1 MKSKRIRFES
11 ANDLYD
17 FNKEATKC
25 KTEVRI
31 QTKSEAFNFDA
42 KTLLGLFFAMNLS
55 DLEVIYSE
63 EEREFDEFLKR
74 LEVKE

>member
-17 FNKEATKC
+17 CNKEATKC

-63 EEREFDEFLKR
+63 EETEFDEFLKR